1 MYNDAYRWYNY
12 FMIEQVKIQL
22 QDGGLWRDM
31 IYLDNNSQRI
41 LLEMKSLKSRYPDKR
56 VRTVDSN
63 ERLIDMIG

>member
-1 MYNDAYRWYNY
+1 
-12 FMIEQVKIQL
+12 MIEQVKIQL